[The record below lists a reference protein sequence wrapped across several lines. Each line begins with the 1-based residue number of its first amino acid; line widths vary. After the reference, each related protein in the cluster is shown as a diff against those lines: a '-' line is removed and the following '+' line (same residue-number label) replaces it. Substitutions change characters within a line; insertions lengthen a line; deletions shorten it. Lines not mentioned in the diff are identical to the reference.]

1 MLEVLLLVI
10 TLAFADAVNPLTIA
24 GALYIATSDAPHAPG
39 VAFTGGVFAAYTGGG
54 AVLLLGPGQL
64 LDDLTAGSQS
74 TTFHLGSLV
83 AGAMLLIVAVVLAR
97 RRRPRPHVMSVQKRL
112 TARSALALGASVTLL
127 DLPTAFPYFAAIGAI
142 AESRATI
149 AGQLLMLLVFNLI
162 YALPLVVIVAARALA
177 GERALR
183 VLRRSRALIDRVA
196 PRIVSALTAVTGGA
210 LMWRGAAGIL
220 A

>member
-1 MLEVLLLVI
+1 MLEVLVLVI
-10 TLAFADAVNPLTIA
+10 ALALADAVNPLTIA
-24 GALYIATSDAPHAPG
+24 GALYIATSDAARPAG
-39 VAFTGGVFAAYTGGG
+39 VAFTGGVFTVYAGGG

-64 LDDLTAGSQS
+64 LDDLTAGAQS
-74 TTFHLGSLV
+74 TTFHAGSLV
-83 AGAMLLIVAVVLAR
+83 AGALLLIVAVVLAR
-97 RRRPRPHVMSVQKRL
+97 RRRARPHVMSVQKRL

-142 AESRATI
+142 AESRATV
-149 AGQLLMLLVFNLI
+149 AGQLLMLLAFNLI
-162 YALPLVVIVAARALA
+162 YALPLVVIVTARALA

-183 VLRRSRALIDRVA
+183 VLRRSRELIDRVA

-210 LMWRGAAGIL
+210 LIWRGAAGIL